1 MKKIFLI
8 LLLSLYSLS
17 ATVQAEPTN
26 GVFSWFGSS
35 NKNTSRPTA
44 APIPVVENKSFTDRM
59 SGVVDEAFGLIGI
72 RYRYGG
78 SNPDTGL
85 DCSGFVSY
93 VFKQSLN
100 IALPHNALAM
110 SKLGDNIAR
119 QDLQPG
125 DLVFFNTMRR
135 SFSHVGIYIGDNKFI
150 HSPRTG
156 KSVEITSMSNNYFSA
171 RFEGARRVATNGQ
184 TVTIEPS
191 ILDAAKIGESP

>member
-1 MKKIFLI
+1 MKKILLT
-8 LLLSLYSLS
+8 LLLTLYTFG
-17 ATVQAEPTN
+17 AAVQAEPTN
-26 GVFSWFGSS
+26 GVFSWFGS
-35 NKNTSRPTA
+35 NKNTSKPTA
-44 APIPVVENKSFTDRM
+44 PPVVESKSFTDRM

-78 SNPDTGL
+78 SSPDTGL

-93 VFKQSLN
+93 VFKQSLD

-156 KSVEITSMSNNYFSA
+156 KSVEITSMNNSYFSA

-184 TVTIEPS
+184 TVTIEPR
-191 ILDAAKIGESP
+191 ILEAAQIGDNP